1 MKTIID
7 ELKDEHSQLA
17 EILREVK
24 KFGIANPKGK
34 EALIKAKNTLLN
46 HLRKEDLK
54 LYPLLRSHAKENP
67 ALDDLLNTF
76 AKDMETVS
84 TVAFD
89 FFKKYEHADTSMEFA
104 RDFGT
109 LYAALGNRIRKEE
122 SILYEEYNNIINS
135 VSA

>member
-54 LYPLLRSHAKENP
+54 LYPLLRSHA
-67 ALDDLLNTF
+67 
-76 AKDMETVS
+76 S
-84 TVAFD
+84 TKRHEV
-89 FFKKYEHADTSMEFA
+89 
-104 RDFGT
+104 
-109 LYAALGNRIRKEE
+109 
-122 SILYEEYNNIINS
+122 
-135 VSA
+135 